1 MRKSLKHGQVITSI
15 IQAINRVRCRKVT
28 DMEGNCPHTDIYLM
42 LPNDGIAEEI
52 LKGIKKE
59 MPGIKTAN
67 WNFSSAKRQVKRS
80 NHESASSKFI
90 MNIGRQAITIV
101 KRTLGMSNAT
111 CERLISRMK
120 DENSELYKA
129 MTKAGAKYI
138 SEGSGKRAF
147 ITKESIQG
155 LN

>member
-1 MRKSLKHGQVITSI
+1 
-15 IQAINRVRCRKVT
+15 
-28 DMEGNCPHTDIYLM
+28 M

-80 NHESASSKFI
+80 NHESALSKFI
-90 MNIGRQAITIV
+90 MNMNLGRQAITIV
-101 KRTLGMSNAT
+101 KRTLGMSSTT
-111 CERLISRMK
+111 CETLIKKMK
-120 DENSELYKA
+120 DERSDLYKA
-129 MTKAGAKYI
+129 MTKVGAKYL
-138 SEGSGKRAF
+138 SEGPGKRAF
-147 ITKESIQG
+147 ITKESTQG

>member
-1 MRKSLKHGQVITSI
+1 
-15 IQAINRVRCRKVT
+15 
-28 DMEGNCPHTDIYLM
+28 MEGNCPHTDIYLM

-80 NHESASSKFI
+80 NHESALSKFI
-90 MNIGRQAITIV
+90 MNMNIGRQAITIV
-101 KRTLGMSNAT
+101 KRTLGMSSTT
-111 CERLISRMK
+111 CESLIKKMK
-120 DENSELYKA
+120 DENSDLYKA
-129 MTKAGAKYI
+129 MNKAGAKYL
-138 SEGSGKRAF
+138 SEGPGKRAF
-147 ITKESIQG
+147 IIKEWNQG

>member
-1 MRKSLKHGQVITSI
+1 
-15 IQAINRVRCRKVT
+15 
-28 DMEGNCPHTDIYLM
+28 MEGNCPHTDIYLM

-80 NHESASSKFI
+80 NHESALSKFI
-90 MNIGRQAITIV
+90 MNMNIGRQAITIV
-101 KRTLGMSNAT
+101 KRTLGMSSTT
-111 CERLISRMK
+111 CETLIKKMK

-129 MTKAGAKYI
+129 MTKAGAKYL
-138 SEGSGKRAF
+138 SEGPGKRAF
-147 ITKESIQG
+147 IIKEWNQG

>member
-1 MRKSLKHGQVITSI
+1 M
-15 IQAINRVRCRKVT
+15 N
-28 DMEGNCPHTDIYLM
+28 
-42 LPNDGIAEEI
+42 
-52 LKGIKKE
+52 
-59 MPGIKTAN
+59 
-67 WNFSSAKRQVKRS
+67 
-80 NHESASSKFI
+80 

-101 KRTLGMSNAT
+101 KKTLGMSNAT

-138 SEGSGKRAF
+138 SEGPGKRAF
-147 ITKESIQG
+147 ITKEWNQG

>member
-1 MRKSLKHGQVITSI
+1 M
-15 IQAINRVRCRKVT
+15 N
-28 DMEGNCPHTDIYLM
+28 
-42 LPNDGIAEEI
+42 
-52 LKGIKKE
+52 
-59 MPGIKTAN
+59 
-67 WNFSSAKRQVKRS
+67 
-80 NHESASSKFI
+80 

-120 DENSELYKA
+120 DENLELYKA
-129 MTKAGAKYI
+129 MTKAEAKYI
-138 SEGSGKRAF
+138 SEGPGKRAF

>member
-1 MRKSLKHGQVITSI
+1 M
-15 IQAINRVRCRKVT
+15 N
-28 DMEGNCPHTDIYLM
+28 
-42 LPNDGIAEEI
+42 
-52 LKGIKKE
+52 
-59 MPGIKTAN
+59 
-67 WNFSSAKRQVKRS
+67 
-80 NHESASSKFI
+80 

-101 KRTLGMSNAT
+101 KKTLGMSNAT

-138 SEGSGKRAF
+138 SEGSGKRAL

>member
-1 MRKSLKHGQVITSI
+1 MVKPVCFITTS
-15 IQAINRVRCRKVT
+15 
-28 DMEGNCPHTDIYLM
+28 GN
-42 LPNDGIAEEI
+42 N
-52 LKGIKKE
+52 
-59 MPGIKTAN
+59 
-67 WNFSSAKRQVKRS
+67 
-80 NHESASSKFI
+80 
-90 MNIGRQAITIV
+90 IV
-101 KRTLGMSNAT
+101 KKTLGMSNAT

-138 SEGSGKRAF
+138 SEGQGKRAF

>member
-1 MRKSLKHGQVITSI
+1 MLTTSKKCSEAD
-15 IQAINRVRCRKVT
+15 Q
-28 DMEGNCPHTDIYLM
+28 GNCSHTDIYLM

-52 LKGIKKE
+52 MKGIKKE

-80 NHESASSKFI
+80 NHESALSKFI
-90 MNIGRQAITIV
+90 MNMNIGRQAITIV
-101 KRTLGMSNAT
+101 KRTLGMSSTT
-111 CERLISRMK
+111 CETLIKKMK

-138 SEGSGKRAF
+138 SEGPGKRAF